1 VTRLPFD
8 PAKMAAARSAPP
20 GTDSAPLT
28 VAQVA
33 ERIDAALRTGLPT
46 RIRVVGEVSNF
57 TDRTHWYFDLKD
69 PTAVVNCVMFAAAA
83 RKSGLRLQDGLEVV
97 VSGRV
102 EFYARG
108 GRVSFIVDK
117 VEPVGEGAL
126 DLAFRKLCEEIRAL
140 GWFDPARKKPL
151 PVFPRRIAVIT
162 SRTGAAL
169 QDVINTI
176 ARRCPAVGVLVVD
189 VRVQGEGAAADVAKA
204 IAEVASRRSELGV
217 DAILVTR
224 GGGSKED
231 LWAFN
236 ERVVA
241 EAIVRCPL
249 PVVAAI
255 GHETDTTIAE
265 LVADERA
272 ATPTQAAMRL
282 TPETAALT
290 RQAESVARRLASLL
304 GRRFDLERQ
313 KVASLGRHPV
323 LFDPARRLRE
333 IGRSLEDLRR
343 RQLAAAKLGL
353 GAKGQRLAR
362 GRERLERSRPTAL
375 QARMASRLAT
385 LFAGL
390 HASARASAYSGRT
403 RAADLQARL
412 LRASQTSAASQSS
425 RLESLLRQLALVSPQ
440 HVLDRGYSVTLGPDG
455 RALRSASGLQPGDR
469 VTTRLAVGVFQSRVE
484 LAPDVPPAGLQP
496 PTLPTP
502 SPLAAMTLPKVVP
515 SPQPQRKPT
524 APPARP
530 KEPPKDQMDL
540 FAP

>member
-1 VTRLPFD
+1 
-8 PAKMAAARSAPP
+8 MAAARGAGPAP
-20 GTDSAPLT
+20 DAAPLT

-46 RIRVVGEVSNF
+46 RVRVVGEVSNF

-69 PTAVVNCVMFAAAA
+69 ATAVLNCVMFAAAA
-83 RKSGLRLQDGLEVV
+83 RKSGLRLQDGLQVV

-102 EFYARG
+102 EYYARG

-117 VEPVGEGAL
+117 IEPVGEGAL

-151 PVFPRRIAVIT
+151 PTFPRRIAVIT

-176 ARRCPAVGVLVVD
+176 SRRCPAVGVLVVD
-189 VRVQGEGAAADVAKA
+189 VRVQGEGAAPDVARA
-204 IAEVASRRSELGV
+204 IAEVAARRNELGV

-241 EAIVRCPL
+241 EAIVKCPL

-282 TPETAALT
+282 TPETAALI
-290 RQAESVARRLASLL
+290 RQAESVARRLASLIA
-304 GRRFDLERQ
+304 RRLDLERH
-313 KVASLGRHPV
+313 KIISLGRHPV
-323 LFDPARRLRE
+323 LSDPARRVRE
-333 IGRSLEDLRR
+333 IRRTLDDLGRRSGAVAR
-343 RQLAAAKLGL
+343 LGL

-362 GRERLERSRPTAL
+362 LRERLERSRPTAL

-390 HASARASAYSGRT
+390 QSSARAAVAASQART
-403 RAADLQARL
+403 ADLRARL
-412 LRASQTSAASQSS
+412 LRSSQTATAAESR
-425 RLESLLRQLALVSPQ
+425 RLESLSRQLDLVSPQ
-440 HVLDRGYSVTLGPDG
+440 HILDRGYSVTLGPDG
-455 RALRSASGLQPGDR
+455 KAIRSPAGLSQGDR
-469 VTTRLAVGVFQSRVE
+469 LTTRLAAGVLRSRVE
-484 LAPDVPPAGLQP
+484 LAAGSPPAEHSAGP
-496 PTLPTP
+496 SAGHAAPEAPTP
-502 SPLAAMTLPKVVP
+502 SPLAALSQPKAVP
-515 SPQPQRKPT
+515 SSTPTRKPAAT
-524 APPARP
+524 SARP

-540 FAP
+540 FAR